1 MSAIAF
7 RPALV
12 RRITQ
17 DEWAAALQPGT
28 PSLPW
33 VGPRRQQIHGFVL
46 LPIPECIS
54 RATILFL
61 DADGTAVDVCHDGP
75 MYRTA
80 EALKPKLGEVVL
92 LPGQPS

>member
-1 MSAIAF
+1 
-7 RPALV
+7 
-12 RRITQ
+12 
-17 DEWAAALQPGT
+17 
-28 PSLPW
+28 
-33 VGPRRQQIHGFVL
+33 VL